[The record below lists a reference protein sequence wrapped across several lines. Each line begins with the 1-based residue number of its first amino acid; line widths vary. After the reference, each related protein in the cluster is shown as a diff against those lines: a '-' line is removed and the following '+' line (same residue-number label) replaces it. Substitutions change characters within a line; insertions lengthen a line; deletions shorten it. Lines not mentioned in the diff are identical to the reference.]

1 MYYLSFYQN
10 LVPILP
16 IMQLNHQGRE
26 PIFAQLPLKSQKAFF
41 STFFHMCYSAMLNT
55 ICVACNN

>member
-26 PIFAQLPLKSQKAFF
+26 PDFAQLPLKSQKAFF
-41 STFFHMCYSAMLNT
+41 FNFFPHVLQCYVEYNMCSM
-55 ICVACNN
+55 